1 MEGCGVLRLSG
12 DLDIFNREQTQQQLQ
27 ELLAHR
33 YAIID
38 LRKVRTIDATFLG
51 QLAALRRINAGN
63 DGAIA
68 LVVSSPAIQKVLRL
82 VRFDE
87 TFTLAPS
94 VAEAHRRIQLSP
106 T

>member
-1 MEGCGVLRLSG
+1 MEAWGLLRLSG
-12 DLDIFNREQTQQQLQ
+12 DLDIFSREQTQQQLQ
-27 ELLAHR
+27 ALLPHR

-38 LRKVRTIDATFLG
+38 LRAVRTIDATFLG

-63 DGAIA
+63 DGAIV
-68 LVVSSPAIQKVLRL
+68 LVVSNPSIQKILRI

-87 TFTLAPS
+87 AFTVARS
-94 VAEAHRRIQLSP
+94 IAEAQRRIQLSP